1 MREFEKSPLVE
12 GLLAMHLPRWEELPG
27 LDLYMDQ
34 LVNYINGAYSP
45 ATDPSE
51 LPLTRSMV
59 NNYVKQKI
67 IPAPVNK
74 RYQRQ
79 HLALLILIYA
89 LKKVFSLP
97 ECVEL
102 IRLVVP
108 GGVLHPRDYN
118 RSCDALEAALRQ
130 VFEAGEEKLSGDPV
144 LDRAAQTWAGKLY
157 LQKYME
163 YMSKGKNVPY

>member
-1 MREFEKSPLVE
+1 MIPFEESALAGQLT
-12 GLLAMHLPRWEELPG
+12 GLHLPRWEELPA

-34 LVNYINGAYSP
+34 LVSYINSAYYP
-45 ATDPSE
+45 AADPTE

-67 IPAPVNK
+67 IPAPTNK

-97 ECVEL
+97 ECVDL
-102 IRLVVP
+102 IRLAVP
-108 GGVLHPRDYN
+108 GGVLHPRDYDQG
-118 RSCDALEAALRQ
+118 CDALEWALRRA
-130 VFEAGEEKLSGDPV
+130 FGSGEADPSAPPV
-144 LDRAAQTWAGKLY
+144 LVRAAQAWAEKLY

-163 YMSKGKNVPY
+163 YTRSQDR

>member
-1 MREFEKSPLVE
+1 MTRFEESP
-12 GLLAMHLPRWEELPG
+12 GARALLMLHLPRWEELPS

-34 LVNYINGAYSP
+34 LVNYINQAYYP

-97 ECVEL
+97 ECVAL
-102 IRLVVP
+102 IRMAVP

-118 RSCDALEAALRQ
+118 QGCEALEGALRHAFGAGEAPDQVHPLFSRAAL
-130 VFEAGEEKLSGDPV
+130 
-144 LDRAAQTWAGKLY
+144 TWANKLY

-163 YMSKGKNVPY
+163 YIQSQIS